1 VKPFLRT
8 VLLVA
13 SLIVLCACVFSFAGD
28 ADSRGDD
35 SHSNDTQGSDS
46 HRSAFRGREFNGVVH
61 AIEDHYGVRRTHI
74 PFLSFAMLF
83 ARPAGVSGLKLAV
96 FEDFHSS
103 DAASM
108 NDDLQH
114 VVEHSLSSDW
124 HLFVRTRSRDDGD
137 NTLIYVNLGDGKM
150 QMMIVAIEP
159 NEATVVEMNLSE
171 RALRRWIDEP
181 KESAKDQS
189 GHQRHLAED

>member
-8 VLLVA
+8 FLLVA
-13 SLIVLCACVFSFAGD
+13 SLVVLCACVFSFAGD
-28 ADSRGDD
+28 ADSRGND
-35 SHSNDTQGSDS
+35 SHSSC
-46 HRSAFRGREFNGVVH
+46 VVH
-61 AIEDHYGVRRTHI
+61 AIEDHYGVHRTHI
-74 PFLSFAMLF
+74 PFLSLAMLF
-83 ARPAGVSGLKLAV
+83 ARPAGVSGFKLAV

-103 DAASM
+103 DVASV
-108 NDDLQH
+108 NDDMQH

-189 GHQRHLAED
+189 GHHRHLAED

>member
-1 VKPFLRT
+1 MKPILRT
-8 VLLVA
+8 FLGTFLCTLLFVLGSSAFL
-13 SLIVLCACVFSFAGD
+13 FAGD
-28 ADSRGDD
+28 TD
-35 SHSNDTQGSDS
+35 H
-46 HRSAFRGREFNGVVH
+46 GREFKGVVS
-61 AIEDHYGVRRTHI
+61 AIESHYGVHRTHI

-83 ARPAGVSGLKLAV
+83 ARPAGVSGFKLAV

-103 DAASM
+103 DVASM

-137 NTLIYVNLGDGKM
+137 NTLIYVNLGDGKL

-171 RALRRWIDEP
+171 RALRKWIDEP

>member
-8 VLLVA
+8 FLLVA

-28 ADSRGDD
+28 TDSRSSDSRG
-35 SHSNDTQGSDS
+35 NDS

-74 PFLSFAMLF
+74 PFLSLAMLF
-83 ARPAGVSGLKLAV
+83 ARPAGVSGFKLAV

-103 DAASM
+103 DVASM
-108 NDDLQH
+108 NDDLQQL
-114 VVEHSLSSDW
+114 VEHSLSSDW

-159 NEATVVEMNLSE
+159 NEATVEMNLSE
-171 RALRRWIDEP
+171 RALRKWIDEP

>member
-1 VKPFLRT
+1 VKPFLRNFLGS
-8 VLLVA
+8 LLVVCA
-13 SLIVLCACVFSFAGD
+13 SALSFAGD
-28 ADSRGDD
+28 TDHG
-35 SHSNDTQGSDS
+35 H
-46 HRSAFRGREFNGVVH
+46 EFKGVVS
-61 AIEDHYGVRRTHI
+61 AIESHYGVHRTHI

-83 ARPAGVSGLKLAV
+83 ARPAGVSGFKLAV
-96 FEDFHSS
+96 FEDLHSS
-103 DAASM
+103 DVASM
-108 NDDLQH
+108 NGDLKNDDLQH

-137 NTLIYVNLGDGKM
+137 NTLIYVNLGDGKL

-189 GHQRHLAED
+189 GHHRHLAED